1 MVDIIFSEKKYHRQK
16 RKSSDVAYN
25 GEDYNDFDSK
35 VISWDVEV
43 CQTLGNAIQLLIGP
57 FVTSFKGFHL
67 HFACEVSDLS

>member
-1 MVDIIFSEKKYHRQK
+1 M
-16 RKSSDVAYN
+16 AYN
-25 GEDYNDFDSK
+25 EDYNDFDTK
-35 VISWDVEV
+35 VISWEVEV